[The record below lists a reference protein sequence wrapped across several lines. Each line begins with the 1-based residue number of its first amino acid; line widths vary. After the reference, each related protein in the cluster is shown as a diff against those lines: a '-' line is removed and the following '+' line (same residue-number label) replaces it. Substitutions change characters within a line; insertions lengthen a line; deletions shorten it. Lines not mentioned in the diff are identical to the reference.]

1 MIALLDS
8 TLGDAVIYGGGG
20 DVGHDN
26 NDGSNMSSGHAG
38 PRQDG
43 DLLCFGGI
51 VYPSDEFQFWSGYVI
66 VPVIV
71 VVAVAD
77 VAIAAVVAI
86 VVAAAH
92 AFALEML

>member
-20 DVGHDN
+20 DVGTDN
-26 NDGSNMSSGHAG
+26 NDGSNRSGGHVG

-66 VPVIV
+66 APLLLAAVV
-71 VVAVAD
+71 VVANTP
-77 VAIAAVVAI
+77 AVVVWCL
-86 VVAAAH
+86 VVIT
-92 AFALEML
+92 